1 MDIVSLVI
9 GFMVGSGISAFVV
22 GLFLISHLQSIGCNL
37 DPFFAKGGDNLRMK
51 IGMKEKNKST
61 RKRSNKK

>member
-1 MDIVSLVI
+1 MDIISLFI

-22 GLFLISHLQSIGCNL
+22 GLSLISHLKSIGCNL

-51 IGMKEKNKST
+51 LGIKEKNVST